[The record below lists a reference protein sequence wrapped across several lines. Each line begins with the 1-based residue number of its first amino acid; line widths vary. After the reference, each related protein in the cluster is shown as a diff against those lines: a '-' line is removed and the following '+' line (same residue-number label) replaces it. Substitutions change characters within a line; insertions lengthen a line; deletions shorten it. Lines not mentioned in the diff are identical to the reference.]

1 MQEQEL
7 LELIRNI
14 EIRKTESQTIE
25 LKSAEKGFPG
35 RIYDTLSSFSNQDN
49 GGILIF
55 GIQEKPEFHIV
66 GVYDASEVQT
76 RIMEA
81 CQQMEPQVRAE
92 ITMCRIDGK
101 TVVAAEIPGADVAR
115 RPVYYRGIGIL
126 KGSYIRVG
134 DEDLPMTA
142 YEIYS
147 YEAYRKHAEDDLR
160 TVARSELD
168 VFDQN
173 RISQYLQNI
182 KSERKNLSE
191 IPDDS
196 ILELA
201 GVTKGGLYTLAGVL
215 TFSMFPQIYYP
226 QLCITAV
233 SVPGLKIGDQTDDGL
248 RFIDNKRITGTIPD
262 MVDEAVSF
270 VKKNSRVSTVIDADG
285 QRRDRPEYPLRAV
298 REAVLNA
305 LVHRDYSEYTQNT
318 PVSIEM
324 YRDRIV
330 FRSPGTLFGRAT
342 VDMLGKSRPEARN
355 AALINMLEI
364 LHITENRY
372 SGIPTMYHEL
382 QKQRLPDPEFEVSR
396 GDFVVTFRNSIFP
409 EEAAADK
416 RDLEKAILQYC
427 MVPRS
432 RKELVAFT
440 GLSQYYLNRKYL
452 EPMLGNGSLKLTIP
466 DKPRSS
472 RQRFVSC

>member
-134 DEDLPMTA
+134 DGDLPMTA

-201 GVTKGGLYTLAGVL
+201 GVT
-215 TFSMFPQIYYP
+215 
-226 QLCITAV
+226 
-233 SVPGLKIGDQTDDGL
+233 
-248 RFIDNKRITGTIPD
+248 
-262 MVDEAVSF
+262 
-270 VKKNSRVSTVIDADG
+270 
-285 QRRDRPEYPLRAV
+285 
-298 REAVLNA
+298 
-305 LVHRDYSEYTQNT
+305 
-318 PVSIEM
+318 
-324 YRDRIV
+324 
-330 FRSPGTLFGRAT
+330 
-342 VDMLGKSRPEARN
+342 
-355 AALINMLEI
+355 
-364 LHITENRY
+364 
-372 SGIPTMYHEL
+372 
-382 QKQRLPDPEFEVSR
+382 R
-396 GDFVVTFRNSIFP
+396 GDFILWP
-409 EEAAADK
+409 E
-416 RDLEKAILQYC
+416 
-427 MVPRS
+427 
-432 RKELVAFT
+432 F
-440 GLSQYYLNRKYL
+440 
-452 EPMLGNGSLKLTIP
+452 
-466 DKPRSS
+466 
-472 RQRFVSC
+472 

>member
-1 MQEQEL
+1 M
-7 LELIRNI
+7 
-14 EIRKTESQTIE
+14 
-25 LKSAEKGFPG
+25 
-35 RIYDTLSSFSNQDN
+35 
-49 GGILIF
+49 
-55 GIQEKPEFHIV
+55 
-66 GVYDASEVQT
+66 
-76 RIMEA
+76 
-81 CQQMEPQVRAE
+81 
-92 ITMCRIDGK
+92 
-101 TVVAAEIPGADVAR
+101 
-115 RPVYYRGIGIL
+115 
-126 KGSYIRVG
+126 
-134 DEDLPMTA
+134 
-142 YEIYS
+142 
-147 YEAYRKHAEDDLR
+147 
-160 TVARSELD
+160 
-168 VFDQN
+168 
-173 RISQYLQNI
+173 
-182 KSERKNLSE
+182 
-191 IPDDS
+191 
-196 ILELA
+196 
-201 GVTKGGLYTLAGVL
+201 TKGGLYTLAGVL

-364 LHITENRY
+364 LHVTENRY